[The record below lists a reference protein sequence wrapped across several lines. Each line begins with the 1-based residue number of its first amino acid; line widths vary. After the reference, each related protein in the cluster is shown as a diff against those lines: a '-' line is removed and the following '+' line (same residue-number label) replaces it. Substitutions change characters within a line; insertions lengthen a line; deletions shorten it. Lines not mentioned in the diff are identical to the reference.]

1 MSNEMWNKDIQMWEN
16 YITCS
21 RNLADRSWSPQSE
34 KIMRKLER
42 VKEILTQAYNHVFN
56 VEKQQSLEK
65 NSITWEGLPTME
77 ERSHSW

>member
-1 MSNEMWNKDIQMWEN
+1 
-16 YITCS
+16 
-21 RNLADRSWSPQSE
+21 
-34 KIMRKLER
+34 MRKLER